1 MYHKQ
6 KYQIKSFFHQNLQK
20 KKKKKK
26 KKKKFF
32 YFFLKG
38 VLIFLAEV
46 KINKIAVGSALKII

>member
-6 KYQIKSFFHQNLQK
+6 KYQIKSFFHQNLQ
-20 KKKKKK
+20 KKK

>member
-6 KYQIKSFFHQNLQK
+6 KYQIKSFFFIRIY